1 MSRRDY
7 PKQLEIADRH
17 LGRTDPLMRRLV
29 RAHGPCGLEPAWKRS
44 PYEALVRAVIY
55 QQLTGHVAGKIME
68 RFVDLFPEAQ
78 FPGPDALL
86 GASEELLRSDGL
98 SRQKAGYIRDI
109 ALHARTGVVPLRR
122 SAIAR
127 AGDEAIIERLTQ
139 VKGIGRWTVEML
151 LIFTLGRLD
160 VLPVDDYGVRQGY
173 VRAAGRDDPVKP
185 RELGEIGTRWAPYR
199 SVATWYLWRAAEAQ

>member
-68 RFVDLFPEAQ
+68 RFVDLF
-78 FPGPDALL
+78 D
-86 GASEELLRSDGL
+86 
-98 SRQKAGYIRDI
+98 
-109 ALHARTGVVPLRR
+109 
-122 SAIAR
+122 
-127 AGDEAIIERLTQ
+127 
-139 VKGIGRWTVEML
+139 
-151 LIFTLGRLD
+151 
-160 VLPVDDYGVRQGY
+160 
-173 VRAAGRDDPVKP
+173 AAGTREGVNAFLEKRDPQ
-185 RELGEIGTRWAPYR
+185 
-199 SVATWYLWRAAEAQ
+199 WRNK